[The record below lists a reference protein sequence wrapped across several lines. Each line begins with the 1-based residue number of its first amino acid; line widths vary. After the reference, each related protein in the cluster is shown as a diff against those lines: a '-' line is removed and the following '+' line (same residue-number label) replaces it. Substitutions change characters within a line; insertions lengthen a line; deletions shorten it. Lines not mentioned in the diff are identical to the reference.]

1 MTTYTA
7 IFQNTLYDDK
17 GLVYSQEINW
27 YGEESPSTIEEFEE
41 VKRDLGRDAALEVY
55 TSADAELIDHFA
67 SMITLIA
74 ISDGNV
80 DVLSETDQAQVKGI
94 NLWSKHLSKPALTL
108 AVDNTIH

>member
-17 GLVYSQEINW
+17 GFVYSQEINW
-27 YGEESPSTIEEFEE
+27 YGEEAPSTLEEFEE
-41 VKRDLGRDAALEVY
+41 VKRDIARDAALEVY
-55 TSADAELIDHFA
+55 TSADAELIDHYA

-80 DVLSETDQAQVKGI
+80 DVLSETEQALARGI
-94 NLWSKHLSKPALTL
+94 NLWSTRLPLTL